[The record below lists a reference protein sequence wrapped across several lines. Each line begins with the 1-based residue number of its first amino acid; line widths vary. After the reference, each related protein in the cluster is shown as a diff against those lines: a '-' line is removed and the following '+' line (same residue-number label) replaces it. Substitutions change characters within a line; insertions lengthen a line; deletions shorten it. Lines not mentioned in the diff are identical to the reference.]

1 MKNVEKKRLAILSAL
16 LVILAIIWLR
26 DVGSDSEGT
35 ALRRPNQTHSTGGH
49 RVARSS
55 APTSDGRPLVEEGF
69 RPLPL
74 FALEEQARRVAVE
87 AGRNIFVYYV
97 PPAPALPKEPAG
109 PPPTI
114 RVTSLSPESVYARTG
129 DFVLHVRGER
139 FPEDARIV
147 VNGQEQPTERVS
159 PTELKATIGRQWISA
174 PGKLTILVRNDRGE
188 FSAPMTL
195 AVLEPP
201 TPEYKYVGRIDDLVF
216 LASGEDRYAVRVGHL
231 VDQRR
236 GNRWRVITA
245 SDTHV
250 TIQDVLLG
258 VTHRVEMEAVQTA
271 TATTPTPAPMTP
283 FDRRRLI
290 QERLR
295 QQMEEMNNEEEEQP
309 PDQVLPEEQQELL
322 QKQQQ
327 QLQQLQGPPGRPLT
341 PQQIRQQLQQ
351 QLQQLRNRPNRNW

>member
-1 MKNVEKKRLAILSAL
+1 MKNVDKKRLAILSAL
-16 LVILAIIWLR
+16 LVILAVVWLR
-26 DVGSDSEGT
+26 DVGSDPEGT
-35 ALRRPNQTHSTGGH
+35 ALHRPNQTVSAGGN

-55 APTSDGRPLVEEGF
+55 APTPGGSALAEEGF

-74 FALEEQARRVAVE
+74 FALEEQTRRTAVE
-87 AGRNIFVYYV
+87 VGRNIFVYYV
-97 PPAPALPKEPAG
+97 PPTPVSPKEPAG

-129 DFVLHVRGER
+129 DFVLYVRGES

-147 VNGQEQPTERVS
+147 VNGREQPTERVS
-159 PTELKATIGRQWISA
+159 PMELKTTIGRQWISA

-201 TPEYKYVGRIDDLVF
+201 APEYKYVGRIADLVF
-216 LASGEDRYAVRVGHL
+216 LASGEDRYAVRVGQL
-231 VDQRR
+231 VDQRQ
-236 GNRWRVITA
+236 GNRWRVVTA

-258 VTHRVEMEAVQTA
+258 VTHRVEMETTQTA
-271 TATTPTPAPMTP
+271 ATTPAPSPMTP
-283 FDRRRLI
+283 FERRRFI

-295 QQMEEMNNEEEEQP
+295 QQMEEMSPEEEEPP
-309 PDQVLPEEQQELL
+309 PDQVPPEEQELL
-322 QKQQQ
+322 QKQQPPP
-327 QLQQLQGPPGRPLT
+327 QGPWGQPMT

>member
-1 MKNVEKKRLAILSAL
+1 MRETVNKKRLAILSAV
-16 LVILAIIWLR
+16 LVILAIVWLR
-26 DVGSDSEGT
+26 GVGSDSEE
-35 ALRRPNQTHSTGGH
+35 AIARRPNSAVSTGAH
-49 RVARSS
+49 RGARVS
-55 APTSDGRPLVEEGF
+55 APASEGRQSEGEGF

-74 FALEEQARRVAVE
+74 FALQEEARRVAVE
-87 AGRNIFVYYV
+87 AGRNIFVYFV
-97 PPAPALPKEPAG
+97 PPAPAPPKEPEG

-129 DFVLHVRGER
+129 DVVLRVRGER
-139 FPEDARIV
+139 FPDDARIV
-147 VNGQEQPTERVS
+147 VNGQQQPTERVS

-174 PGKLTILVRNDRGE
+174 PGKLTILVRTDRGE

-201 TPEYKYVGRIDDLVF
+201 APEYKYVGRIDDLVF
-216 LASGEDRYAVRVGHL
+216 LAVGDDRYAVRVGHL
-231 VDQRR
+231 VDQKR
-236 GNRWRVITA
+236 GNRWRVVSA

-250 TIQDVLLG
+250 MLQDVLLG

-271 TATTPTPAPMTP
+271 AATPTPSPMTP
-283 FDRRRLI
+283 LDRRRMI

-295 QQMEEMNNEEEEQP
+295 QQMMEEMNEEEEPP
-309 PDQVLPEEQQELL
+309 PDQVSPEEPQELL

-327 QLQQLQGPPGRPLT
+327 PQGLPGQPMT

-351 QLQQLRNRPNRNW
+351 RLQQLRTRPNRNW

>member
-1 MKNVEKKRLAILSAL
+1 MRSADKKRVAILSTL
-16 LVILAIIWLR
+16 LVILAIVWLR
-26 DVGSDSEGT
+26 DVGSDPDEP
-35 ALRRPNQTHSTGGH
+35 ALRRPNQTVSTGGN
-49 RVARSS
+49 RAARPS
-55 APTSDGRPLVEEGF
+55 APTARGSSSAEDGF

-74 FALEEQARRVAVE
+74 FALEEHARRASVE
-87 AGRNIFVYYV
+87 VGRNIFVYYV
-97 PPAPALPKEPAG
+97 PPAPVLPKEPEG

-147 VNGQEQPTERVS
+147 VNGRELPTERVG
-159 PTELKATIGRQWISA
+159 PTELRATVGRQWISA

-188 FSAPMTL
+188 FSAPVTL
-195 AVLEPP
+195 AVVEPP
-201 TPEYKYVGRIDDLVF
+201 APEYKYVGRIDDLVF

-236 GNRWRVITA
+236 GNRWRVVAA

-271 TATTPTPAPMTP
+271 AATPTPTPTPMTP

-295 QQMEEMNNEEEEQP
+295 QQMEEMNAEEEEPP
-309 PDQVLPEEQQELL
+309 PDQSSPEEQQELL
-322 QKQQQ
+322 QKQQ
-327 QLQQLQGPPGRPLT
+327 LQQPSPPGQPLT

>member
-1 MKNVEKKRLAILSAL
+1 MKNAEKKRLAILSAL
-16 LVILAIIWLR
+16 LVILAILWLR
-26 DVGSDSEGT
+26 DVGSDPERT
-35 ALRRPNQTHSTGGH
+35 TLRRPNQIGSTGGN

-55 APTSDGRPLVEEGF
+55 ASTSEGRPSVEDGF

-74 FALEEQARRVAVE
+74 FALEEQARRVAVG

-97 PPAPALPKEPAG
+97 PPAPALPQEPAG

-159 PTELKATIGRQWISA
+159 PTELKATIGRQWIGA
-174 PGKLTILVRNDRGE
+174 PGKLTILVRNERGE

-216 LASGEDRYAVRVGHL
+216 LASGEDRYAVRVGHP

-236 GNRWRVITA
+236 GNRWHVIAA

-250 TIQDVLLG
+250 TIRDVLLG

-271 TATTPTPAPMTP
+271 ATTPTPAPTPITP

-295 QQMEEMNNEEEEQP
+295 QQMEEMNNEEEEVP

-351 QLQQLRNRPNRNW
+351 LRNRPNRN

>member
-1 MKNVEKKRLAILSAL
+1 VKNVDKKRLVILSAL
-16 LVILAIIWLR
+16 LVILVIIWLR
-26 DVGSDSEGT
+26 DVGSDPEGT
-35 ALRRPNQTHSTGGH
+35 ASHRPNQIGSTGGN

-55 APTSDGRPLVEEGF
+55 LATSGGGSSVEEGF

-74 FALEEQARRVAVE
+74 FALEEQARRATVE

-97 PPAPALPKEPAG
+97 PPAPALPKELAG

-147 VNGQEQPTERVS
+147 VNGREQPTERVS

-195 AVLEPP
+195 VVLDPP
-201 TPEYKYVGRIDDLVF
+201 APEYKYVGRIDDLVF
-216 LASGEDRYAVRVGHL
+216 LANGEDRYAVRVGHL

-236 GNRWRVITA
+236 GNRWRVIAA

-250 TIQDVLLG
+250 TIQDVLLD

-271 TATTPTPAPMTP
+271 ATTPTPTPMTP

-295 QQMEEMNNEEEEQP
+295 QQMEEMNNEEEEPP

-327 QLQQLQGPPGRPLT
+327 QLPQLQGQPGRPLT